1 MAGLWRRQVA
11 MVVGKVRQKT
21 SPRRMRAA
29 GGRCLP
35 PTGGVHA
42 TAGFVVGRIQLPA
55 FNVKT
60 PRLAIRMTR
69 ALFAR
74 GRWVAGGAES
84 ALQQKDGGRRS
95 LFAVSSCR
103 NRKNREGAPKRRL
116 ARSEAECCRFGGESI
131 FSKVNELVFPPQH

>member
-1 MAGLWRRQVA
+1 
-11 MVVGKVRQKT
+11 
-21 SPRRMRAA
+21 MRAA
-29 GGRCLP
+29 GGWVLP

-42 TAGFVVGRIQLPA
+42 TAGFVGGRFQLPA
-55 FNVKT
+55 FIVKT

-103 NRKNREGAPKRRL
+103 NRKNREGDR
-116 ARSEAECCRFGGESI
+116 C
-131 FSKVNELVFPPQH
+131 